1 MIALIISIALLL
13 CSQSWADTLR
23 VGSGGEGVFHDG
35 KLRLRDLVDLG
46 VGKKAYFGDVADF
59 FYISRLKNSELPEG
73 VDKKRL
79 AIKLTDFD
87 ALSPHLGDYLMDILD
102 AYQWAF
108 TEEDLALLPER
119 ETIHDS
125 IKRIPIA
132 NRYLERIVIH
142 RASWNELS
150 PDDRIALLIHE
161 AVYALLR
168 PVCGLGSEN
177 VCVQSAKRAR
187 DIVAFSFISPPR
199 PLSTAMLNDLL
210 LPSDLGSCPHRK
222 VDLEINF
229 WRTSGK
235 RFVMLVQSRLQ
246 TPLETKV
253 RESFVK
259 RKCGEFMK
267 LAGNDPGPRLEIRA
281 HRKPYVI
288 RPMFYTTPEGS
299 RQMAQA
305 FYPRTAGFSRFIY
318 PSTRQSCET
327 SVLLILN
334 DWFLKAVSNH
344 IEKPPYCD

>member
-1 MIALIISIALLL
+1 
-13 CSQSWADTLR
+13 
-23 VGSGGEGVFHDG
+23 VGSGGEGVLQDG
-35 KLRLRDLVDLG
+35 KLRLRDLLDLG
-46 VGKKAYFGDVADF
+46 GGKKAYFGEVADS
-59 FYISRLKNSELPEG
+59 FYISRLRNSELPESIN
-73 VDKKRL
+73 KKRL

-108 TEEDLALLPER
+108 TEEALALLPER

-142 RASWNELS
+142 RPSWNELP

-168 PVCGLGSEN
+168 PECGLGSEN

-187 DIVAFSFISPPR
+187 DIVAFGFISPPR

-210 LPSDLGSCPHRK
+210 LPRDIGSCPHRK
-222 VDLEINF
+222 VNLEINF

-235 RFVMLVQSRLQ
+235 RFVMLAQSRLQ
-246 TPLETKV
+246 TPLETQE
-253 RESFVK
+253 RESLVK
-259 RKCGEFMK
+259 RKCGESIK
-267 LAGNDPGPRLEIRA
+267 LAGNDPGLRLEIRA

-305 FYPRTAGFSRFIY
+305 IYPRTAGFSRFIY
-318 PSTRQSCET
+318 PTTSCEA
-327 SVLLILN
+327 SVLLLLN
-334 DWFLKAVSNH
+334 DWFLGAISNH